1 MLILQ
6 PTFQINHNSMRT
18 KLLLSLIAI
27 FQIYLISAQ
36 NVTNENA
43 SAVATTVTASANVG
57 DSLQCREQLSLYRE
71 YYKIKLFNYAM
82 PHWRWVFLNCP
93 EATQNIYIDGVKI
106 LSSSI
111 EEANDSLVRNK
122 LIDTLLMVYDQRI
135 KYFGKEGYV
144 LGRKSIDAITLKPDL
159 ADSALQWFAKSVDL
173 QGNNSD
179 GAVLIYY
186 LNTAVQLANINKIDK
201 SEIFNVYDKVVT
213 IADFNINEA
222 KSDEKNLTNWMNV
235 KTNIENIIEPVA
247 SCKDLVAIY
256 DKKFNESPNDTTL
269 LKNITNI
276 LDRRKCTEEGDLF
289 YKATKNLHK
298 LEPNAQSAYLMGR
311 MSIQNNDLNSALE
324 YMHQAADLF
333 KENDDKIKALYA
345 LAGIYT
351 NNRNYSQARNSAN
364 KIIQINP
371 SDGKAYILIGDLY
384 AMSAGICEVDDLG
397 GKSVFWAAIDKYIK
411 AKSVDSSVEA
421 QANEKISQYS
431 RYYPASS
438 DLFFRDMQE
447 GSSFTVGCWI
457 NETTTIRASK

>member
-1 MLILQ
+1 MK
-6 PTFQINHNSMRT
+6 T
-18 KLLLSLIAI
+18 KLLLSLITI
-27 FQIYLISAQ
+27 FQFYLISAQ
-36 NVTNENA
+36 NVTNENVT
-43 SAVATTVTASANVG
+43 AVATSVTESTGSN

-93 EATQNIYIDGVKI
+93 DATQNIYIDGAKI
-106 LSSSI
+106 LSTSI
-111 EEANDSLVRNK
+111 EESKDSLQRSK

-144 LGRKSIDAITLKPDL
+144 LGRKSIEAITLKPEL
-159 ADSALQWFAKSVDL
+159 VENALQWFSKSVDL
-173 QGNNSD
+173 QGNNSE

-186 LNTAVQLANINKIDK
+186 LNTAVQLANNGKIDK
-201 SEIFNVYDKVVT
+201 SEIFNVYDRVVT

-222 KSDEKNLTNWMNV
+222 KSDEKNLTNWINV

-256 DKKFNESPNDTTL
+256 DKKFNESPNDTAL

-276 LDRRKCTEEGDLF
+276 LDRRKCTDEGNLF

-298 LEPNAQSAYLMGR
+298 LQPSAQSAYLMGR
-311 MSIQNNDLNSALE
+311 LSIQNNDLTSAAE
-324 YMHQAADLF
+324 YMHQASDLF
-333 KENDDKIKALYA
+333 KENEDKIKALYA

-351 NNRNYSQARNSAN
+351 NNRSYSQARTAAN

-384 AMSAGICEVDDLG
+384 AMSAGLCEGDDLG

-411 AKSVDSSVEA
+411 AKSVDSSVET

-447 GSSFTVGCWI
+447 GTSFTVGCWI